1 MSGVETRFYHQAA
14 ATAKPH
20 LNRSAE
26 LRRCRPLRLDRRRH
40 LYRYELG
47 RLRFAQPFLP
57 SEKLPAL
64 QAPVTTKRRYT
75 LTAQIL
81 LGNQPTP
88 LRPRFRLPLSHPS
101 SLQHRW
107 DLNKMRFR
115 WRSLAIDNNVSARE
129 MERVVLNRKNS
140 LFVGNP

>member
-20 LNRSAE
+20 LNSSAE

-40 LYRYELG
+40 LHRYELG

-64 QAPVTTKRRYT
+64 QVPVTTKGRYT

-88 LRPRFRLPLSHPS
+88 LRPRFPLPLSHPS
-101 SLQHRW
+101 SVQHRW

-115 WRSLAIDNNVSARE
+115 WRSHRFEARLKDLDQLITSRHAE
-129 MERVVLNRKNS
+129 HPHIRSRV
-140 LFVGNP
+140 

>member
-14 ATAKPH
+14 TTAKPH

-47 RLRFAQPFLP
+47 RLRFAQPLLP

-75 LTAQIL
+75 LTAQAL

-88 LRPRFRLPLSHPS
+88 LRPCFRLASSHPS
-101 SLQHRW
+101 SPATPLGPKQ
-107 DLNKMRFR
+107 D
-115 WRSLAIDNNVSARE
+115 
-129 MERVVLNRKNS
+129 
-140 LFVGNP
+140 